1 MHVCN
6 IFKCLISN
14 FVLSSTAVIIYVL
27 LTHICAL
34 TVFSRHKYTYQFT
47 SAAPISILLHDVVL
61 HTEEMKQSAAL
72 YMTIV
77 VYSS

>member
-1 MHVCN
+1 MSVTFLN
-6 IFKCLISN
+6 A
-14 FVLSSTAVIIYVL
+14 LSAILCCPPLQLSFYVL